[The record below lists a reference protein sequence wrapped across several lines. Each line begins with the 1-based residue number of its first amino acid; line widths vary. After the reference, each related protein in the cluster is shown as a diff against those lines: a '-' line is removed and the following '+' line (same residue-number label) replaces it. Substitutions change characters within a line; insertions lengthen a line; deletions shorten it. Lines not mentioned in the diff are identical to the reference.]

1 VVTADVP
8 AGSRRERTSRA
19 GLETPPRITARFVYE
34 ALMHPVWTIQT
45 LRSGLPRLRTIE
57 RYAQSRQMGEVA
69 SYVGQELGGSLSW
82 DYIRNV
88 RKRWTG
94 PLILKGILH
103 PDDAER
109 AIDEGVNGI
118 QVSNHGGR
126 QFDGS
131 PAPIEALPHIVRKV
145 KGRAKIL
152 FDSGVR
158 TGLDIIRAISLGADF
173 VFLGRAFIYGVGAF
187 GRYGGDHAFE
197 ILRADL
203 ETNMV
208 NLGCG
213 RLEDIPPP
221 DPS

>member
-1 VVTADVP
+1 
-8 AGSRRERTSRA
+8 
-19 GLETPPRITARFVYE
+19 
-34 ALMHPVWTIQT
+34 
-45 LRSGLPRLRTIE
+45 
-57 RYAQSRQMGEVA
+57 VA